1 MKKLILLLTIIF
13 FPASVCRAIEPPD
26 FFAREGIQA
35 ATSQVEII
43 IGDNVVKNTSE
54 YPGAGG
60 TEEILLL
67 GAGKTF
73 APAPDNIAATIKF
86 IKSNENKLSK
96 KELIGSYL
104 KIAKMYD
111 KYEMYDQAR
120 IFYNKARALDPSSK
134 LLQKKSNNVYI
145 NISDSTYSYWSVIK
159 SSEQPSGPVVP
170 AAPKRHPMDDYDF

>member
-1 MKKLILLLTIIF
+1 MKKLILILIIL

-26 FFAREGIQA
+26 FFAREGIKA

-43 IGDNVVKNTSE
+43 IGDNVVNNMSE
-54 YPGAGG
+54 YPGVGG

-67 GAGKTF
+67 RAGKAF

-86 IKSNENKLSK
+86 IKSNENKLST

-104 KIAKMYD
+104 KIAEMYD

-145 NISDSTYSYWSVIK
+145 NTSDSTYSYWSIIN
-159 SSEQPSGPVVP
+159 SGEQQNRPAVP
-170 AAPKRHPMDDYDF
+170 AATKRQAADDSEY